1 MYQKSFPFLTIA
13 GPPIAAACAL
23 TLTSCSQ
30 EVQPTI
36 APLQSLQSHLQP
48 FAAPPDFKS
57 KCSETIYIPLYSHI
71 YHEDST
77 RATLLAG
84 TVSIRNTDFK
94 NGIVIKSIDY
104 YNTDGKLLKQL
115 CPKPLVL
122 GPMASAEIVVPR
134 TNTEGGSG
142 ANFILQWM
150 SAESVSEPI
159 AEAVMISSSSAQSVS
174 FVSRGQVISRNG
186 AVVTP

>member
-1 MYQKSFPFLTIA
+1 MYRISALFSATVTV
-13 GPPIAAACAL
+13 AAAVCTLSL
-23 TLTSCSQ
+23 TACTE

-36 APLQSLQSHLQP
+36 APLESLQSHLAP
-48 FAAPPDFKS
+48 FNAPPDFKPKS
-57 KCSETIYIPLYSHI
+57 SETIYIPLYSHI

-104 YNTDGKLLKQL
+104 YSTDGKLLKQL

-142 ANFILQWM
+142 ANFVLQWM
-150 SAESVSEPI
+150 SAEAVSEPL

-186 AVVTP
+186 ATVTP